1 MQQNT
6 PQQPTNHIFH
16 VNPAIER
23 ALNVLPNVT
32 SGAASAI
39 NSDHASH
46 FFEARD
52 KNPSFLNK
60 RRWGI
65 AEQVYYMYKTLRS
78 RSSST
83 LVSWNNHL
91 PKKIYA
97 MQQRSS
103 PLAQI
108 TSKHIYMSLACSSCT
123 WKFKIC
129 AEIHK
134 CLASVNSRLLSLHDR
149 DAHSFMKTQPAS
161 KRHGS
166 PRTYERCAR
175 Q

>member
-1 MQQNT
+1 MQQKT

-23 ALNVLPNVT
+23 ALNALPNVT
-32 SGAASAI
+32 SGATFAI

-46 FFEARD
+46 FFKARD
-52 KNPSFLNK
+52 KNPSFLNH

-134 CLASVNSRLLSLHDR
+134 CLASINSQLLSCNDHQ
-149 DAHSFMKTQPAS
+149 TQIS
-161 KRHGS
+161 ME
-166 PRTYERCAR
+166 T
-175 Q
+175 